1 MILIIDFGS
10 QYNQLIARRVREF
23 HVYCQIDPPNID
35 VDHIKHLKPKG
46 IILSGGPSSIYEKN
60 SPKCNEAIFNLQIP
74 VLGICYG
81 MQFMINAL
89 GGTVKKAKK
98 REYGFAE
105 LKIKEEAGLFKDVG
119 GKTKTWMSHG
129 DSITKLPTGFKITAS
144 TENTR
149 IAATAHTKKHL
160 YGLQFHPEVLHTSK
174 GKTMLRNFLFDVC
187 GCKRTWTMKSFA
199 KDSISKIREVV
210 GDKKVILGL
219 SGGVDSSVTAL
230 LLHHA

>member
-35 VDHIKHLKPKG
+35 IDYIKHLNPKG

-105 LKIKEEAGLFKDVG
+105 LKIKEEAGLLKMWVE
-119 GKTKTWMSHG
+119 KQKHG
-129 DSITKLPTGFKITAS
+129 
-144 TENTR
+144 
-149 IAATAHTKKHL
+149 
-160 YGLQFHPEVLHTSK
+160 
-174 GKTMLRNFLFDVC
+174 
-187 GCKRTWTMKSFA
+187 
-199 KDSISKIREVV
+199 
-210 GDKKVILGL
+210 
-219 SGGVDSSVTAL
+219 
-230 LLHHA
+230 